1 MDYNSTSICNF
12 MKNTSDCQMD
22 EGFIN
27 YLTLTFCSFSLDYT
41 WLAILLMVFHY
52 IIHKINF

>member
-1 MDYNSTSICNF
+1 

-41 WLAILLMVFHY
+41 WLAITLMVFRF
-52 IIHKINF
+52 ILKEPF